1 MTQLDPTSRVFSCEL
16 RLHSPFGCETT
27 RFATGGWHLAC
38 SEIQFFLLVE
48 MHGWDMWGVSIN
60 GGIPQQLDDFFH
72 GKFHQIWM
80 IWGHSMFSRKRLAR
94 TMAVGYRK
102 LG

>member
-1 MTQLDPTSRVFSCEL
+1 
-16 RLHSPFGCETT
+16 
-27 RFATGGWHLAC
+27 
-38 SEIQFFLLVE
+38 
-48 MHGWDMWGVSIN
+48 MWGVSIN